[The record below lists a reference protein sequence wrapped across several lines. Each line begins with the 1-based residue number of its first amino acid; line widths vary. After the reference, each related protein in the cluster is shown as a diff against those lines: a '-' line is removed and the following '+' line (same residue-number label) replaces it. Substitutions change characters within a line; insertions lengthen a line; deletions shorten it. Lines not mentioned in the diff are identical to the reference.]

1 MPVLLWGCYFKSDV
15 GLYSTKNVKTHSM
28 NYKSAALES
37 GAGGKTQCQL
47 KPIILSL
54 TVW

>member
-1 MPVLLWGCYFKSDV
+1 
-15 GLYSTKNVKTHSM
+15 M

-47 KPIILSL
+47 KPIKLDS
-54 TVW
+54 VW